1 MFGWRRNSQT
11 RRIER
16 IPAVTPRPPPTTPNF
31 GHNFVLT
38 MYKTLFPYINVDNR
52 SLDKVQ
58 NADLLNNCFEN
69 GAFVFKDAGR
79 VLFNYLMNGT
89 QDVWSAKK
97 PGDMH
102 AKTHLIPRKI
112 WKKQSQWR
120 DNIRRHYD
128 DINFIFYGREEKKT
142 EVNMRKYTFGMGS
155 RFNNRDIKQYELKI
169 SPPIKYLCN
178 PECDN
183 SGNGLDYCGHG
194 KYQGYD
200 NGQRVGLKPGPGKK
214 VMKFYC
220 YSLEYKKNGKV
231 VLSEGPFTYI
241 KLESKAL
248 TRAAGG
254 NLLNIAHHFSRNKT
268 KNSTRNKE
276 GPKANRMMAEGKCWR
291 FLSNSAYCY
300 RAEDYGWVD
309 EEHHGG
315 PPRMNIKRFD
325 VSYNYFPNTGLT
337 NNDKREIKEYALNA
351 DGRQLDNFKLR
362 TGFELYVPQT
372 LTTWLHRRLLT
383 MSQQVNFSANDPVE
397 VYWDGDDQWY
407 RAHIQRGAHDDNPDT
422 LRVKYEDN
430 DDNFTSGL
438 LYSSAPK
445 NTEIRHRLRRND
457 RDDRGAY
464 ETEGGHRKR
473 TRKRRRKTRKRRRTK
488 RHKRKYRR
496 KRTRRTRKKKN

>member
-1 MFGWRRNSQT
+1 MFGWRRNSQS

-16 IPAVTPRPPPTTPNF
+16 IPAVTPRPTTPPTPPNF

-38 MYKTLFPYINVDNR
+38 MYKTLFPYISADNR
-52 SLDKVQ
+52 SLDEEH
-58 NADLLNNCFEN
+58 NANLLNNCFEN
-69 GAFVFKDAGR
+69 GAFVFKDEGR
-79 VLFNYLMNGT
+79 ALFNYLMNGT

-291 FLSNSAYCY
+291 KSNSPYCY
-300 RAEDYGWVD
+300 RAEDYGEFKFNTILPD
-309 EEHHGG
+309 SKESK
-315 PPRMNIKRFD
+315 NIKNFNKI
-325 VSYNYFPNTGLT
+325 YNNFPRTELT
-337 NNDKREIKEYALNA
+337 EPDKSEINKYALNTNRMTDA
-351 DGRQLDNFKLR
+351 QDRPLDKYKLR

-372 LTTWLHRRLLT
+372 LTTRIYGNLHN
-383 MSQQVNFSANDPVE
+383 MGNFSVGEHVE
-397 VYWDGDDQWY
+397 VYWDDDNRWY
-407 RAHIQRGAHDDNPDT
+407 PAQIQRRAPGTAPGTFSVQYDDNDT
-422 LRVKYEDN
+422 
-430 DDNFTSGL
+430 NFTSGL
-438 LYSSAPK
+438 LGW
-445 NTEIRHRLRRND
+445 EIRHRNDD
-457 RDDRGAY
+457 RDGGGGDGRS
-464 ETEGGHRKR
+464 GGHRKRRR